1 MKNRSCQ
8 TNLLTF
14 YEEVSGHLDKGKP
27 VDVVYLDFAKAFDT
41 VPHKRLLH
49 KLRYIGMD
57 HRVSM
62 WIENWLQGRVQR
74 VVING
79 EYSDWS
85 GVESGVPQGSVL
97 GPILFNLFINDLEDG
112 INSTISVFADDTK
125 LSRAISSPQDVETLQ
140 EDLNR
145 IMGWASTWQMRFNVE
160 KCKVIHMGTRNRK
173 ANYILG
179 GEPLGESKMEK
190 DLGVLVDDKLSNG
203 MQCQAAAS
211 KANRILACIKKG
223 IRSRDKTIILPLYKT
238 LVRPHLEYAV
248 QFWAPVL
255 RKDVLEL
262 EKVQRR
268 ATKIIRGMEDLS
280 YEERLQSLNLFSL
293 EKRRL
298 RGDMISIYKYSNGDP
313 SIVNRLFSKR
323 EFKMTRG
330 HSLKLEEKRFNRKL
344 RRGFF
349 TVRAVRMWNSLPQ
362 AVVSAGSIDGFKKL
376 LDGHLNENKIQGYTM
391 YC

>member
-1 MKNRSCQ
+1 
-8 TNLLTF
+8 
-14 YEEVSGHLDKGKP
+14 
-27 VDVVYLDFAKAFDT
+27 
-41 VPHKRLLH
+41 
-49 KLRYIGMD
+49 
-57 HRVSM
+57 
-62 WIENWLQGRVQR
+62 
-74 VVING
+74 
-79 EYSDWS
+79 
-85 GVESGVPQGSVL
+85 
-97 GPILFNLFINDLEDG
+97 
-112 INSTISVFADDTK
+112 
-125 LSRAISSPQDVETLQ
+125 
-140 EDLNR
+140 
-145 IMGWASTWQMRFNVE
+145 
-160 KCKVIHMGTRNRK
+160 
-173 ANYILG
+173 
-179 GEPLGESKMEK
+179 MEK

-203 MQCQAAAS
+203 MQWEAAAS

-223 IRSRDKTIILPLYKT
+223 IHSRDKTIILPLYKT

-262 EKVQRR
+262 ERVQRR
-268 ATKIIRGMEDLS
+268 VTKIIRGMEDLS